1 MRPLVVLLGIVMGS
15 TVSIAVVLL
24 LVGLVFLLMIRAIR
38 RHHLYREDTPPAV
51 LSGAVLR
58 IAVLAGA
65 FLVSIPVSF
74 FTQWSYLCWVS
85 VPLVRWI
92 ERVRMRRQANGR

>member
-1 MRPLVVLLGIVMGS
+1 VL
-15 TVSIAVVLL
+15 
-24 LVGLVFLLMIRAIR
+24 F
-38 RHHLYREDTPPAV
+38 
-51 LSGAVLR
+51 GAVLR